1 MERAMSVMNL
11 GSSAVGD
18 RRSRWG
24 EQFKT
29 LVVRWRQRFR
39 SRYELMNL
47 NEADLRDI
55 GMTRGE
61 AELESSKPFWLP

>member
-1 MERAMSVMNL
+1 MSVINL
-11 GSSAVGD
+11 GSSTVGY
-18 RRSRWG
+18 RRSGWG
-24 EQFKT
+24 EQLKI
-29 LVVRWRQRFR
+29 LMVRWRQRIR
-39 SRYELMNL
+39 SRYELMSL